1 MHAFACVIVVYLDA
15 VLPVDHKAL
24 QLHDY
29 PKVVKKPMDLGT
41 IQEKLLNGQY
51 DTLRE
56 VRILFFLGG
65 GEGAGMIL
73 FSVLRRVFEFQL
85 CSSLWTLNSYGRTR
99 CCTTKTRRTWCT
111 LAFLPVALR
120 YV

>member
-1 MHAFACVIVVYLDA
+1 VSVHSCACVLVVYLDA

-56 VRILFFLGG
+56 VRILFCFWEG
-65 GEGAGMIL
+65 GELGL
-73 FSVLRRVFEFQL
+73 FCALFCDVL
-85 CSSLWTLNSYGRTR
+85 LNFGCAVRFGR
-99 CCTTKTRRTWCT
+99 
-111 LAFLPVALR
+111 
-120 YV
+120 

>member
-1 MHAFACVIVVYLDA
+1 MLLSFWADAFSS
-15 VLPVDHKAL
+15 VDYKAL

-56 VRILFFLGG
+56 VCLSFYVGQDVSALCPVGLVTCSCAVRCGCGTCMVECAVVQQRPDGLG
-65 GEGAGMIL
+65 
-73 FSVLRRVFEFQL
+73 V
-85 CSSLWTLNSYGRTR
+85 CWH
-99 CCTTKTRRTWCT
+99 
-111 LAFLPVALR
+111 LPSFPADA
-120 YV
+120 